1 MKTIQLSAICALL
14 LVWAGVAQAA
24 TDVKPAAITVV
35 SVQGEARYS
44 VDGQS
49 WHPLVVGKILRAGA
63 VVETAA
69 GSSASLILSGTPVP
83 VPQSDSS
90 APQSIGQLGVAPDP
104 NLRGYETLKPM
115 AQQNVVSMGPDTML
129 AVDKLTVIDTG
140 VDTVGDTE
148 LDLRAGKIF
157 VNAKKLSAGS
167 QYIIKLPNGVAGIR
181 GACFNLDVFGHCN
194 CLFGQVVLSIIGPNG
209 QPVLI
214 PVVGGYSYN
223 PTTGQLTNLSPI
235 DTFLLRLFGY
245 NTQTLFVQSISNS
258 HDLTTIYISPQQGV
272 NPKPTGGGGGGG

>member
-1 MKTIQLSAICALL
+1 MKTIQLSAICALFL
-14 LVWAGVAQAA
+14 AWAGVASAA

-35 SVQGEARYS
+35 SLQGEARYS

-49 WHPLVVGKILRAGA
+49 WHPLVVGKILHAGA
-63 VVETAA
+63 VIETAA
-69 GSSASLILSGTPVP
+69 GSSANLILSGNPVP
-83 VPQSDSS
+83 IPQSDSS
-90 APQSIGQLGVAPDP
+90 APQSIAQLGQAPDP
-104 NLRGYETLKPM
+104 NLRGYESYKPM
-115 AQQNVVSMGPDTML
+115 AQQNVVSMGADTML

-148 LDLRAGKIF
+148 LDLRAGKVF

-209 QPVLI
+209 QPILI

-223 PTTGQLTNLSPI
+223 PQTGQLTNLSPL
-235 DTFLLRLFGY
+235 DTLILKAFGY
-245 NTQTLFVQSISNS
+245 NTQTLYVQSIGTA
-258 HDLTTIYISPQQGV
+258 HDLTIIYI
-272 NPKPTGGGGGGG
+272 